1 MVVPVDPFQ
10 DGQFDLVQALP
21 RRPRPDEFGLEQA
34 DLGLGQGVVVGV
46 ADRSDR
52 GEGEGTFGLS
62 VEPLTASRAREL
74 GVRATTGLVIT
85 DVAPDGRAAAAGLR
99 PGDVIEQ
106 VDRKPVT
113 SGDELRTALND
124 GKRPALLQV
133 HRGSVTLFVASCI
146 VAINF
151 VVDLTYAVLDPRI
164 RYD

>member
-1 MVVPVDPFQ
+1 LQAAGAAPVDRG
-10 DGQFDLVQALP
+10 DG
-21 RRPRPDEFGLEQA
+21 
-34 DLGLGQGVVVGV
+34 
-46 ADRSDR
+46 
-52 GEGEGTFGLS
+52 GEGEGTFGLT

-99 PGDVIEQ
+99 PGDVIEG

-133 HRGSVTLFVASCI
+133 HRGSVTLFVAL
-146 VAINF
+146 A
-151 VVDLTYAVLDPRI
+151 R
-164 RYD
+164 